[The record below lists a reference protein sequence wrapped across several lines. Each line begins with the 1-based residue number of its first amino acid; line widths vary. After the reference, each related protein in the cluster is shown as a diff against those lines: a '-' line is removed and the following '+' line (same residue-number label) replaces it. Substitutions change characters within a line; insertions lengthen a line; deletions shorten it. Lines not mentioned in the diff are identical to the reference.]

1 MIASWGGRAGRLSRM
16 SGLLSVI
23 VATRKCKCDTIM
35 RDDEFS
41 EGEFDVDLDPVALYG
56 RATKVWRCPTCG
68 RLWIFW
74 NGTEPADEYLAIEA

>member
-1 MIASWGGRAGRLSRM
+1 
-16 SGLLSVI
+16 
-23 VATRKCKCDTIM
+23 M